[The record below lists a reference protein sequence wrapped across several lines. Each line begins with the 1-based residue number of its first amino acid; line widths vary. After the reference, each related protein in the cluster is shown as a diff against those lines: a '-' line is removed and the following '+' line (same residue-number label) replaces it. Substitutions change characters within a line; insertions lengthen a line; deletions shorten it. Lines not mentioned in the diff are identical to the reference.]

1 MAVNDP
7 GGADADAEEPPSMLW
22 GLDPVFSAYSRL
34 YITDILQMKESRQ
47 VPGVYFYKN
56 HPFFQV
62 DVLGTV
68 VYKRERED
76 FYCYGVDDS
85 TGVINCL
92 CWKDEK
98 WRDQGEPTKCRDPS
112 GSSRGFNIE
121 DELKRLKE
129 AERQSTELEIGDL
142 LRIRGTVKTS
152 RDAREIK
159 ATCFYKV
166 SDPVMAVQ
174 ISHMLE
180 MPRLYRKCYDEPFQM
195 PSDDLGGTEAGGSSH
210 FHYLLSRSVLTLK
223 EFLLEKEVAKFRPYD
238 VEFLLHP
245 LIQTS
250 SAEQESDQHRT
261 SLATQIRKLL
271 KETLSVLQD
280 EGQIFR
286 KMRTQD
292 EVYNVTE
299 QDKDLH
305 TAIKD
310 ILREDTKRE
319 KYAEKGCH
327 VLHIL
332 SSMRQR
338 YSQNL
343 SREVLEVALTF
354 LECKSDIISTTEA
367 HYIVL

>member
-1 MAVNDP
+1 MAVNVP
-7 GGADADAEEPPSMLW
+7 GGADVDAEEPPSMLW
-22 GLDPVFSAYSRL
+22 GLDPVFSAYCRL
-34 YITDILQMKESRQ
+34 YITDILQMRESRQ

-56 HPFFQV
+56 HPLFQV

-68 VYKRERED
+68 VYKRERDD

-98 WRDQGEPTKCRDPS
+98 WKDQGEPTKCRNPS

-129 AERQSTELEIGDL
+129 AERESTKLEIGDL
-142 LRIRGTVKTS
+142 LRVRGTVKTS

-180 MPRLYRKCYDEPFQM
+180 MPQLYRKCYDEPFQM
-195 PSDDLGGTEAGGSSH
+195 PSDDLGGTEAGGSSS
-210 FHYLLSRSVLTLK
+210 FHYLLSRSILTLK
-223 EFLLEKEVAKFRPYD
+223 EFLSEKEVAKFRPYD

-245 LIQTS
+245 LIQSS
-250 SAEQESDQHRT
+250 SAEQ
-261 SLATQIRKLL
+261 
-271 KETLSVLQD
+271 
-280 EGQIFR
+280 
-286 KMRTQD
+286 
-292 EVYNVTE
+292 VTE

-332 SSMRQR
+332 SSLRQR
-338 YSQNL
+338 YSQNM

-367 HYIVL
+367 HYIAL

>member
-1 MAVNDP
+1 MAVNP
-7 GGADADAEEPPSMLW
+7 GDAEADELPSVLW

-47 VPGVYFYKN
+47 VPGVYFYKT
-56 HPFFQV
+56 HPIFKV

-92 CWKDEK
+92 CWKYEK
-98 WRDQGEPTKCRDPS
+98 CNDQGASAKCKDPG

-129 AERQSTELEIGDL
+129 AEQKSTVLEIGDL
-142 LRIRGTVKTS
+142 LRVRGTVKTS
-152 RDAREIK
+152 RDAREIS
-159 ATCFYKV
+159 ATSFYKV
-166 SDPVMAVQ
+166 NDPVMAVQ
-174 ISHMLE
+174 ISRMLE
-180 MPRLYRKCYDEPFQM
+180 MPQLYRKCYDQPFK
-195 PSDDLGGTEAGGSSH
+195 PGDDLGGTEH
-210 FHYLLSRSVLTLK
+210 MKLSRSVLTLK
-223 EFLLEKEVAKFRPYD
+223 EFFLEKEVARFRPYD

-245 LIQTS
+245 LIQSS
-250 SAEQESDQHRT
+250 SAEQESDQPGT
-261 SLATQIRKLL
+261 SFATQIRNLL

-286 KMRTQD
+286 KIRTQD

-310 ILREDTKRE
+310 VLREDTKRE

-332 SSMRQR
+332 SSVRQR

-343 SREVLEVALTF
+343 SREMLEVALTF
-354 LECKSDIISTTEA
+354 LECNSDIISTTES
-367 HYIVL
+367 HYTVL

>member
-1 MAVNDP
+1 MAVNP
-7 GGADADAEEPPSMLW
+7 GGADAEEPPSMLW

-34 YITDILQMKESRQ
+34 YITDILQMRESRQ
-47 VPGVYFYKN
+47 VPGVYFYKT
-56 HPFFQV
+56 HPLFQV

-76 FYCYGVDDS
+76 FYCYG
-85 TGVINCL
+85 G
-92 CWKDEK
+92 
-98 WRDQGEPTKCRDPS
+98 RDPS

-121 DELKRLKE
+121 DELKRVKE
-129 AERQSTELEIGDL
+129 AERQSTMLEIGDL
-142 LRIRGTVKTS
+142 LRVRGTVKTS

-159 ATCFYKV
+159 ATSFYKV

-180 MPRLYRKCYDEPFQM
+180 MPQLYRKCYDQPFQM
-195 PSDDLGGTEAGGSSH
+195 PSDDLGGIEAGGSSH
-210 FHYLLSRSVLTLK
+210 FHSLLSRSIFTLK
-223 EFLLEKEVAKFRPYD
+223 EFLLEKEVARFRPYD

-245 LIQTS
+245 LIQSS
-250 SAEQESDQHRT
+250 SAKQESDQPTT
-261 SLATQIRKLL
+261 SFPTQIRKLL

-280 EGQIFR
+280 EGHIFR
-286 KMRTQD
+286 KIRTQD

-310 ILREDTKRE
+310 VLREDTKRE
-319 KYAEKGCH
+319 KYSEKGCH

-343 SREVLEVALTF
+343 SREVLEVALTL
-354 LECKSDIISTTEA
+354 LECNSDIISTTEA
-367 HYIVL
+367 HYTVL

>member
-1 MAVNDP
+1 MAGSLGD
-7 GGADADAEEPPSMLW
+7 ADADELPSMLW
-22 GLDPVFSAYSRL
+22 GLDPVFSSYCRL
-34 YITDILQMKESRQ
+34 YITDILLMKESRQ
-47 VPGVYFYKN
+47 VPGIYFYKT
-56 HPFFQV
+56 HPILQV
-62 DVLGTV
+62 DVLGIV

-98 WRDQGEPTKCRDPS
+98 WRDQGDPTTCGDAS
-112 GSSRGFNIE
+112 GSSRSFNIE

-129 AERQSTELEIGDL
+129 AERKSTMLEIGDL
-142 LRIRGTVKTS
+142 LRVRGTVKTS
-152 RDAREIK
+152 RDTREIK
-159 ATCFYKV
+159 ATSFYKV
-166 SDPVMAVQ
+166 HDPAMAVQ

-180 MPRLYRKCYDEPFQM
+180 LPQLYRKCYDQPFKI
-195 PSDDLGGTEAGGSSH
+195 PTDDLSSTEAGGFSNQH
-210 FHYLLSRSVLTLK
+210 HLLFRAVLTLK
-223 EFLLEKEVAKFRPYD
+223 EFLLEKEVTRFRPYD

-245 LIQTS
+245 LIQRS
-250 SAEQESDQHRT
+250 SAEQETDQPGT
-261 SLATQIRKLL
+261 SFATQVRKLL

-286 KMRTQD
+286 KKRIQD

-305 TAIKD
+305 IAIKD
-310 ILREDTKRE
+310 VLREDTKRE

-332 SSMRQR
+332 SSVRQR

-343 SREVLEVALTF
+343 SREGLEVALTF
-354 LECKSDIISTTEA
+354 LESNSDIISTTEA

>member
-1 MAVNDP
+1 MAVNP
-7 GGADADAEEPPSMLW
+7 GGADAEEPPSMLW

-34 YITDILQMKESRQ
+34 YITDILQMRESRQ
-47 VPGVYFYKN
+47 VPGVYFYKT
-56 HPFFQV
+56 HPLFQV

-98 WRDQGEPTKCRDPS
+98 WRDQGELTKCRDPS

-121 DELKRLKE
+121 DELKRVKE
-129 AERQSTELEIGDL
+129 AERQSTMLEIGDL
-142 LRIRGTVKTS
+142 LRVRGTVKTS

-159 ATCFYKV
+159 ATSFYKV

-180 MPRLYRKCYDEPFQM
+180 MPQLYRKCYDQPFQM
-195 PSDDLGGTEAGGSSH
+195 PSDDLGGIEAGGSSH
-210 FHYLLSRSVLTLK
+210 FHSLLSRSIFTLK
-223 EFLLEKEVAKFRPYD
+223 EFLLEKEVARFRPYD

-245 LIQTS
+245 LIQSS
-250 SAEQESDQHRT
+250 SAKQESDQPTT
-261 SLATQIRKLL
+261 SFPTQIRKLL

-280 EGQIFR
+280 EGHIFR
-286 KMRTQD
+286 KIRTQD

-310 ILREDTKRE
+310 VLREDTKRE
-319 KYAEKGCH
+319 KYSEKGCH

-343 SREVLEVALTF
+343 SREVLEVALTL
-354 LECKSDIISTTEA
+354 LECNSDIISTTEA
-367 HYIVL
+367 HYTVL

>member
-1 MAVNDP
+1 MAVNP
-7 GGADADAEEPPSMLW
+7 GGADAEEPPSMLW

-34 YITDILQMKESRQ
+34 YITDILQMKESTQ

-56 HPFFQV
+56 HPLFQV

-68 VYKRERED
+68 VYKRERDD

-98 WRDQGEPTKCRDPS
+98 WKDQGEPIKYRDPS

-129 AERQSTELEIGDL
+129 AERKSTVLEIGDL
-142 LRIRGTVKTS
+142 LRVRGTVKTS

-159 ATCFYKV
+159 ANSFYKV

-180 MPRLYRKCYDEPFQM
+180 MPQLYRKCYDQPFQM

-223 EFLLEKEVAKFRPYD
+223 EFLLEKEVARFRPYD

-245 LIQTS
+245 LIQSS
-250 SAEQESDQHRT
+250 SAEQESDQPRT
-261 SLATQIRKLL
+261 SFATQIRKLL
-271 KETLSVLQD
+271 KETLSILQD

-286 KMRTQD
+286 KIRSQD

-310 ILREDTKRE
+310 VLREDTKRE

-332 SSMRQR
+332 SSVRQR

-354 LECKSDIISTTEA
+354 LECNSDIISTKEA

>member
-1 MAVNDP
+1 MAVNLGD
-7 GGADADAEEPPSMLW
+7 ADADELPSMLW
-22 GLDPVFSAYSRL
+22 GLDPVFSAYSKL

-47 VPGVYFYKN
+47 VPGVYFYKT
-56 HPFFQV
+56 HPLFQV

-68 VYKRERED
+68 VYKRERDD

-92 CWKDEK
+92 CWKNEK
-98 WRDQGEPTKCRDPS
+98 WNDEGESTKCRDLS

-129 AERQSTELEIGDL
+129 AERKSTVLEIGDL
-142 LRIRGTVKTS
+142 LRVRGTVKTS
-152 RDAREIK
+152 RDAREIR
-159 ATCFYKV
+159 ANCFYKV
-166 SDPVMAVQ
+166 NDPVMAVQ
-174 ISHMLE
+174 ISRMLE
-180 MPRLYRKCYDEPFQM
+180 MPQLYRKCYDQPFQM
-195 PSDDLGGTEAGGSSH
+195 PKDDLGGTEAGGSSH
-210 FHYLLSRSVLTLK
+210 FHHLLSRSVLALK
-223 EFLLEKEVAKFRPYD
+223 EFLLEKEVSRFRPYD

-245 LIQTS
+245 LIQS
-250 SAEQESDQHRT
+250 SSTEQESDQPGT
-261 SLATQIRKLL
+261 SFATQIRKLL
-271 KETLSVLQD
+271 KETLIVLQD

-286 KMRTQD
+286 KIRTAD

-310 ILREDTKRE
+310 VLREDTKLE

-332 SSMRQR
+332 SSVRQR

-354 LECKSDIISTTEA
+354 LECNSDIISTTEA
-367 HYIVL
+367 HYTVL

>member
-1 MAVNDP
+1 MAVNP
-7 GGADADAEEPPSMLW
+7 GDAEADELPSVLW

-34 YITDILQMKESRQ
+34 YITDILQIKESRQ
-47 VPGVYFYKN
+47 VPGVYFYKT
-56 HPFFQV
+56 HPIFKV

-92 CWKDEK
+92 CWKYEK
-98 WRDQGEPTKCRDPS
+98 CNDQGASAKSRDPS

-129 AERQSTELEIGDL
+129 AEQKSTVLEIGDL
-142 LRIRGTVKTS
+142 LRVRGTVKTS
-152 RDAREIK
+152 RDAREIS
-159 ATCFYKV
+159 ATSFYKV
-166 SDPVMAVQ
+166 NDPVMAVQ
-174 ISHMLE
+174 ISRMLE
-180 MPRLYRKCYDEPFQM
+180 MPQLYRKCYDQPFK
-195 PSDDLGGTEAGGSSH
+195 PGDDLGGTEAGGSSR
-210 FHYLLSRSVLTLK
+210 FHYMLSRSVLTLK
-223 EFLLEKEVAKFRPYD
+223 EFFLEKEVARFRPYD

-245 LIQTS
+245 LIQSS
-250 SAEQESDQHRT
+250 SAEQESDQPGT
-261 SLATQIRKLL
+261 SFATQIRNLL

-286 KMRTQD
+286 KIRTQD

-310 ILREDTKRE
+310 VLREDTKRE

-332 SSMRQR
+332 SSVRQR

-343 SREVLEVALTF
+343 SREMLEVALTF
-354 LECKSDIISTTEA
+354 LECNSDIISTTES
-367 HYIVL
+367 HYTVL

>member
-1 MAVNDP
+1 MAVSP
-7 GGADADAEEPPSMLW
+7 GDADADELPSMLW
-22 GLDPVFSAYSRL
+22 GLDPVFSAYSKL

-47 VPGVYFYKN
+47 VPGVYFYKS
-56 HPFFQV
+56 HPLYQV

-68 VYKRERED
+68 VYKRERDD
-76 FYCYGVDDS
+76 FYCYG
-85 TGVINCL
+85 
-92 CWKDEK
+92 
-98 WRDQGEPTKCRDPS
+98 
-112 GSSRGFNIE
+112 

-129 AERQSTELEIGDL
+129 AERKSTVLEIGDL
-142 LRIRGTVKTS
+142 LRVRGTIKTS
-152 RDAREIK
+152 RDAREIR
-159 ATCFYKV
+159 ANCFFL
-166 SDPVMAVQ
+166 A
-174 ISHMLE
+174 
-180 MPRLYRKCYDEPFQM
+180 
-195 PSDDLGGTEAGGSSH
+195 
-210 FHYLLSRSVLTLK
+210 LK
-223 EFLLEKEVAKFRPYD
+223 EFLVEKEVARFRPYD

-245 LIQTS
+245 LIQNS
-250 SAEQESDQHRT
+250 SAEKESDQPRT
-261 SLATQIRKLL
+261 SFATQIRKLL
-271 KETLSVLQD
+271 KETLSILQN

-286 KMRTQD
+286 KMRTAD

-310 ILREDTKRE
+310 VLREDTKRE

-332 SSMRQR
+332 SSVRQR

-354 LECKSDIISTTEA
+354 LECNSDIISTTEA

>member
-1 MAVNDP
+1 MAASP
-7 GGADADAEEPPSMLW
+7 GDADADEPPSMLW

-47 VPGVYFYKN
+47 VPGVYFYKT
-56 HPFFQV
+56 HPIFKV

-76 FYCYGVDDS
+76 FYCYGDDS

-98 WRDQGEPTKCRDPS
+98 SSDRGESFKSRYPS
-112 GSSRGFNIE
+112 GLSRGFNIE
-121 DELKRLKE
+121 DELRRLRE
-129 AERQSTELEIGDL
+129 AERKSAVLEIGEL
-142 LRIRGTVKTS
+142 LRVRGTVKTS
-152 RDAREIK
+152 RDVREIS
-159 ATCFYKV
+159 ATSFCKV
-166 SDPVMAVQ
+166 SDPVMAEQ
-174 ISHMLE
+174 ISRMLE
-180 MPRLYRKCYDEPFQM
+180 MPQLYRKCYDQPFQM
-195 PSDDLGGTEAGGSSH
+195 PGDDLGNTEAGGSSR
-210 FHYLLSRSVLTLK
+210 FHCLLSRSVLTLK
-223 EFLLEKEVAKFRPYD
+223 EFFSEKEVARFRLYD

-245 LIQTS
+245 LIQSS
-250 SAEQESDQHRT
+250 SAEQESDQPGT
-261 SLATQIRKLL
+261 SFAMQTRNLL

-286 KMRTQD
+286 KIRTQD

-305 TAIKD
+305 TAIMD
-310 ILREDTKRE
+310 VLREDTKRE

-327 VLHIL
+327 VLHVL
-332 SSMRQR
+332 SSVRQR

-354 LECKSDIISTTEA
+354 LECNSDIISTTEA
-367 HYIVL
+367 HYTVL